1 MAALGK
7 AMRTSKAA
15 LQAAVSTASVVML
28 PVAVGRLLG
37 ISAIES
43 RGDVD
48 VDYNRELA
56 VPNAVMYAVQ
66 ATVGFM
72 PCGTSV
78 VTCLLMRD
86 LGGTTKLAPLV
97 ALVLVPVLLLAFL
110 LRFSALVHSVS
121 ARAPAALSSSRAA
134 QTRFRSRS
142 AACPST
148 SPASLSPSRQPPPA
162 PR

>member
-1 MAALGK
+1 MYW
-7 AMRTSKAA
+7 SI
-15 LQAAVSTASVVML
+15 
-28 PVAVGRLLG
+28 VA
-37 ISAIES
+37 I
-43 RGDVD
+43 D

-97 ALVLVPVLLLAFL
+97 ALVLFGADYG
-110 LRFSALVHSVS
+110 HSE
-121 ARAPAALSSSRAA
+121 
-134 QTRFRSRS
+134 Q
-142 AACPST
+142 
-148 SPASLSPSRQPPPA
+148 ASHSFT
-162 PR
+162 

>member
-1 MAALGK
+1 M
-7 AMRTSKAA
+7 
-15 LQAAVSTASVVML
+15 
-28 PVAVGRLLG
+28 GRLLG

-97 ALVLVPVLLLAFL
+97 ALVLFGAITFTDVGVTIGVVPKVTN
-110 LRFSALVHSVS
+110 
-121 ARAPAALSSSRAA
+121 PNPNPNPNSSSNVR
-134 QTRFRSRS
+134 
-142 AACPST
+142 
-148 SPASLSPSRQPPPA
+148 LWML
-162 PR
+162 

>member
-1 MAALGK
+1 MVRVRVLTPTPNPNPKPEQVPFIATATMNVSATPESAWRALLPVASLGS
-7 AMRTSKAA
+7 ASWKAA
-15 LQAAVSTASVVML
+15 LQAAASTASVCIL

-78 VTCLLMRD
+78 VTCLMMRD
-86 LGGTTKLAPLV
+86 LGGV
-97 ALVLVPVLLLAFL
+97 CV
-110 LRFSALVHSVS
+110 
-121 ARAPAALSSSRAA
+121 
-134 QTRFRSRS
+134 
-142 AACPST
+142 
-148 SPASLSPSRQPPPA
+148 
-162 PR
+162 